1 MKVLVIAASK
11 HGATTEIADAI
22 TGTMLASGI
31 DATHQPPGEVNDISG
46 YDAVVIGSAIY
57 NGRWLEPVRRLIER
71 QHAALKARP
80 VWLFSSGPVGDP
92 LAPTEESKD
101 GARLCRELNARQH
114 VVFAGKL
121 TASDLSWVERTIAG
135 MLKSPYGD
143 FRDWDAIRAW
153 AQGIAAALAPP
164 ESAT

>member
-1 MKVLVIAASK
+1 MKVLVISASK

-22 TGTMLASGI
+22 TETLLASGI
-31 DATHQPPGEVNDISG
+31 DADHRAPAEVGDLTE

-57 NGRWLEPVRRLIER
+57 TGRWLEPARRLIER
-71 QHAALKARP
+71 QHAALEGLP

-92 LAPTEESKD
+92 LAPTEEPQD
-101 GARLCRELNARQH
+101 GVRLCRELKARQH

-121 TASDLSWVERTIAG
+121 NASDLSWVERTITG

-143 FRDWDAIRAW
+143 FRNWDAIRAW
-153 AQGIAAALAPP
+153 AQEIATALMPGGETA
-164 ESAT
+164 